1 MLALYSDHETDGD
14 RKIIQ
19 TTKKETFAGLLP
31 ERPKPVT
38 FKKMGN
44 KIACC
49 G

>member
-14 RKIIQ
+14 RKTIQ
-19 TTKKETFAGLLP
+19 ATKKETFAGLLP
-31 ERPKPVT
+31 ESPKLVT